1 MFSMLSY
8 SGNLIQL
15 HSLRYSA
22 EGGIAPEGCM
32 QRLRPPSLR
41 AWGRATLKRSLYTQT
56 VHPLL
61 AEKGLHKYPARFFM
75 ISNVTK
81 EPSPIFL
88 SFGTMMLEALKASMN
103 YVQNLSFGGLI
114 MRAQECSPS
123 NDRQSGSEDAP
134 LEGDHNMRKH
144 ALTHLPLDEGA

>member
-22 EGGIAPEGCM
+22 EGAPQVHATPG
-32 QRLRPPSLR
+32 PPSLR

-56 VHPLL
+56 VHPRL